1 MVMATS
7 LFSFAEGAAAGPIT
21 FNSALPISEGV
32 GILRSQIKLV
42 RKSGGATALNR
53 DVTLG

>member
-1 MVMATS
+1 MATS
-7 LFSFAEGAAAGPIT
+7 LFSFAEGAAAGPLT

-42 RKSGGATALNR
+42 RKSGGATALNQ